1 MQTTTAE
8 TPVQS
13 RTLTRQELAV
23 LVRMFR
29 DAKKWSQEQLADI
42 AKLSTRTVQRVEEGQ
57 PSSTDTRRAIASA
70 LGFED
75 IDTLN
80 KVHAIPTLEQ
90 LEEQKARFEKDH
102 LTLKAERIRTGR
114 QFGRLMEQASANMFD
129 ESVDLPPEAAEPFA
143 RLKDFCRDY
152 ADCDELY
159 SAVDK
164 LGVYEELEQT
174 LTELEDLGFVLVAAT
189 RDTKLLNKGATE
201 GVPLTVVYVVACPR
215 GETPE
220 QLVVCKKLH
229 FGV

>member
-13 RTLTRQELAV
+13 RALTPEELAV

-75 IDTLN
+75 IDALN
-80 KVHAIPTLEQ
+80 KPHVISTPEQ
-90 LEEQKARFEKDH
+90 LEEQKARFEKEH
-102 LTLKAERIRTGR
+102 LTLKAERIQTGR

-129 ESVDLPPEAAEPFA
+129 ESVDLPSEAAEIFA
-143 RLKDFCRDY
+143 RLTDFCRDY

-164 LGVYEELEQT
+164 LGVYEELEQM
-174 LTELEDLGFVLVAAT
+174 LTELESLGFTLVAST
-189 RDTKLLNKGATE
+189 RDTKLLTKGAND
-201 GVPLTVVYVVACPR
+201 GVPITVVYVVACSR
-215 GETPE
+215 GEAPE
-220 QLVVCKKLH
+220 QLVVSKKLN
-229 FGV
+229 FGF